1 MLKIYK
7 YADLKPF
14 SYFSIT
20 CYIAFL
26 TSISCLFVPMFYNK
40 ATKITYSMIDIF
52 ALNLTSINVLCGV
65 LLFCCCL
72 IFVFDY
78 LFQPSWISF
87 FIDVAIIIFM
97 FIFPLIL
104 KGDLVTS
111 LHIYSSQ
118 LTTNAGSML
127 IMISAILY
135 IAIEIYKVSI
145 MDKFVNRYLIKKRD
159 RLVGELK
166 KTRKFYPQHSGVAVS
181 NFKKHYHIR
190 KPRIKSN
197 IKYKK
202 SHILKTR
209 DYTHYLNHLYRL

>member
-1 MLKIYK
+1 MLKTYK
-7 YADLKPF
+7 YGDLKPF

-20 CYIAFL
+20 CYVAFL
-26 TSISCLFVPMFYNK
+26 SSISCLFVPMFYNK
-40 ATKITYSMIDIF
+40 ASKITYTMIDIF
-52 ALNLTSINVLCGV
+52 ALNLTSVNILCGV

-72 IFVFDY
+72 IFVFDF

-87 FIDVAIIIFM
+87 FIDVAIIIFI
-97 FIFPLIL
+97 FIFPLVL
-104 KGDLVTS
+104 KGDLVPL

-118 LTTNAGSML
+118 LVTNIGSML
-127 IMISAILY
+127 VMISAIIY
-135 IAIEIYKVSI
+135 IALEIYKISI

-159 RLVGELK
+159 QLIAEFK
-166 KTRKFYPQHSGVAVS
+166 KTRNFYPNHSSVAVS

-202 SHILKTR
+202 SHILKKR
-209 DYTHYLNHLYRL
+209 DYTYYLNHIYRL